1 MQIIMRKIMNR
12 QNILSLKS
20 ICHLGLFIATA
31 LTCFAASAGCQNVQ
45 PANFFSTSV
54 DSLSVTRETSIGSVV
69 YTDANP
75 AGGNKFADSCTGTYF
90 YTIETQ
96 GTRTP
101 VGNNIFSTGSSEGG
115 AGGIGFRVKIDGSV
129 VNNDSTVIRTSAV
142 SPLMSPQVTIEILK
156 TGTVTPGWINGNLFD
171 LYLHDDNGN
180 KYRVGGYNFFTTVK
194 EIGCDFIG
202 SSSISVPMPP
212 VSNQD
217 FDGIGSESSKTANVN
232 IRLTC
237 SANTPVFFR
246 VFNNEGRNNIIP
258 VSSDSEAKGL
268 GIRLA
273 MNGQDLDFN
282 TSYNIV
288 NTTREMDVT
297 IPLQARYVQTDE
309 QITGGELKATAAF
322 VIQYN

>member
-1 MQIIMRKIMNR
+1 MNR
-12 QNILSLKS
+12 QNIPLLKS
-20 ICHLGLFIATA
+20 ICNVGLFIAIA

-45 PANFFSTSV
+45 SENRFSTSV
-54 DSLSVTRETSIGSVV
+54 GTLPITRETSIGSVF
-69 YTDANP
+69 YTNANP
-75 AGGNKFADSCTGTYF
+75 AGGKKFADSCTGTYF
-90 YTIETQ
+90 YTIKTQ
-96 GTRTP
+96 ATRTP
-101 VGNNIFSTGSSEGG
+101 MGNNIFGSGTGQGSAE
-115 AGGIGFRVKIDGSV
+115 GIGFRVKIDGEV
-129 VNNDSTVIRTSAV
+129 VNNDSTVLRTSAV
-142 SPLMSPQVTIEILK
+142 SPLMSPQVNIEFLK
-156 TGTVTPGWINGNLFD
+156 TGTVTPGWIIGVLFSV
-171 LYLHDDNGN
+171 YLHDDNGN
-180 KYRVGGYNFFTTVK
+180 QYKVGSYNFFATIS
-194 EIGCDFIG
+194 EIGCDFID

-217 FDGIGSESSKTANVN
+217 FDGIGSESSKTANAN

-237 SANTPVFFR
+237 GANTPVYFR

-288 NTTREMDVT
+288 NTTQEMDVT